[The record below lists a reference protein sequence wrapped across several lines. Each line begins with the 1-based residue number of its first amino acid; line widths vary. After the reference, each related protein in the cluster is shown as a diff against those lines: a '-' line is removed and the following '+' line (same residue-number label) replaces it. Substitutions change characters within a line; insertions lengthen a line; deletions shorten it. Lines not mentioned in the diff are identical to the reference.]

1 MTLLF
6 WLCVPF
12 TLIGMWLVGV
22 TVWVTCGGQP
32 RREPWQTKE
41 RQNGLSHDMPE
52 YRLFDT
58 RAGGQGG
65 E

>member
-6 WLCVPF
+6 WLCLPF

-32 RREPWQTKE
+32 RREPWQTKDDHLTKE
-41 RQNGLSHDMPE
+41 KKGNRKEG
-52 YRLFDT
+52 
-58 RAGGQGG
+58 
-65 E
+65 

>member
-6 WLCVPF
+6 WLCLPF

-32 RREPWQTKE
+32 RREPWQTKDDQLTKE
-41 RQNGLSHDMPE
+41 KKGTKP
-52 YRLFDT
+52 
-58 RAGGQGG
+58 
-65 E
+65 